1 MSKPSKRKK
10 ERKLSSIII
19 ASGVVFAIF
28 IVVVRT
34 FILQMQDSIYPSGV
48 LNTEIMNGFTRTQNT
63 FGKLSDIAAIMEE
76 KGLKIY
82 PVKGYET
89 MDTSADVMAIVK
101 SNQGGILVMA
111 KGTGNVVSDIET
123 YLPYYEEFVG
133 KVSGSLVEKNHE
145 SGTENGFM
153 AEYATGYIEVKNL
166 FYKDNIYVAAIEYT
180 FTPDLQV
187 CIIFSADSLSKLE
200 GGVESIKAFAAAAVS
215 TAPEDEFTDI
225 EQKDAEA
232 ESVQGIITEQDESEL
247 TEESYEMNISA
258 TESFDDFASE
268 YVKSG
273 GLGNGE
279 PVRIEKGN
287 ISMVECSATVSRPS
301 ERIIFSFSH
310 IDGNPLQVILLAPDG
325 QTYYTPDRYIE
336 EDKTYLFYLE
346 NPQTGMWRAA
356 ISLEESK
363 EYAFLTYYEISKE
376 EAAVFSRAVGEDIKD
391 ILKEENS
398 GILENEPDTAIEIEM
413 E

>member
-1 MSKPSKRKK
+1 MSKPSKKK
-10 ERKLSSIII
+10 NERNLSSIII
-19 ASGVVFAIF
+19 ASVIVFAIF
-28 IVVVRT
+28 MVVVKT
-34 FILQMQDSIYPSGV
+34 FILLMQDALYPSGV
-48 LNTEIMNGFTRTQNT
+48 LNTEIMSGFTRIQYT
-63 FGKLSDIAAIMEE
+63 FGRLSDIAAIMEE

-82 PVKGYET
+82 PVKGYEK
-89 MDTSADVMAIVK
+89 MEPSADVMAIVK
-101 SNQGGILVMA
+101 TNQDGILVMA
-111 KGTGNVVSDIET
+111 KGTGSVVDDIET

-133 KVSGSLVEKNHE
+133 KVSGNLVEKNHE
-145 SGTENGFM
+145 SGTDNGFL
-153 AEYATGYIEVKNL
+153 AEYAAGYINVKNL
-166 FYKDNIYVAAIEYT
+166 FYKGSIYVAAIEYS

-187 CIIFSADSLSKLE
+187 CIIFSTDSLSKLE
-200 GGVESIKAFAAAAVS
+200 GGVECIKAFAAAAVS
-215 TAPEDEFTDI
+215 TAPGESADFYEQEEIDSNQETNI
-225 EQKDAEA
+225 EQEESEITA
-232 ESVQGIITEQDESEL
+232 ESYD
-247 TEESYEMNISA
+247 YEMNISVIG
-258 TESFDDFASE
+258 SFDDFAAE

-279 PVRIEKGN
+279 PVRMEKGN

-301 ERIIFSFSH
+301 ERIIFSFSY

-336 EDKTYLFYLE
+336 DDKTYLFNLE

-356 ISLEESK
+356 IQLEGSK

-376 EAAVFSRAVGEDIKD
+376 EAAVFSRPVGEDIEE
-391 ILKEENS
+391 ILKEDNG